1 MLLAGTCTL
10 GGSANVNA
18 GLLQVNGLLTL
29 LNVYVNNAA
38 QLAGSGT
45 ISISGGDGLI
55 YGSNAASTFGGTL
68 AGASPLEV
76 ASGTLTLGGANTYQ
90 GGTLV
95 DPANAL
101 LRMGAT
107 NALPYGPGQ
116 GNVSVSSPGVLDLAS
131 FSTNVNGLTGNGT
144 VDNLTAGNATLT
156 VGNNNA
162 TSTFSGLIQN
172 TAGSLAL
179 HKTGTGML
187 TLTGSNPYAGGTTM
201 NAGTLVVADG
211 NNFSNAVSAL
221 GSGVLT
227 LNGGTL
233 VAGPAGGSVAGMVQA
248 GSGPHTIAPGA
259 GLPAGQFGAL
269 NLNGGLSTNANTT
282 LAFNLARTAFRRN
295 L

>member
-116 GNVSVSSPGVLDLAS
+116 GNVSVSSPAC
-131 FSTNVNGLTGNGT
+131 STWPVS
-144 VDNLTAGNATLT
+144 AP
-156 VGNNNA
+156 
-162 TSTFSGLIQN
+162 TST
-172 TAGSLAL
+172 
-179 HKTGTGML
+179 
-187 TLTGSNPYAGGTTM
+187 
-201 NAGTLVVADG
+201 V
-211 NNFSNAVSAL
+211 
-221 GSGVLT
+221 
-227 LNGGTL
+227 
-233 VAGPAGGSVAGMVQA
+233 
-248 GSGPHTIAPGA
+248 
-259 GLPAGQFGAL
+259 
-269 NLNGGLSTNANTT
+269 
-282 LAFNLARTAFRRN
+282 
-295 L
+295 